1 MIYISTRITLHVSN
15 RHPNQLKFLLT
26 LQPILR
32 SSALRHSIVNMTYIQ
47 TVLST
52 FSFSATTITF
62 CCCLPFGLAILYRL
76 FLHPLS
82 HIPGPFLARI
92 TSLHLYTICF
102 LGIEC
107 RVLEEYHRRFKAP
120 VLRIAP
126 NAVSISDGAALHPI
140 YVAGG
145 GFPKAARYENFK
157 VGGHDTIFSSRDT
170 AYRDL
175 RAKAVAPLFAMS
187 RVRAAG
193 CESGIMRQ
201 CVTRFVERLQVE
213 KARAIESSPKAAKV
227 DVLGLTY
234 RLMMDSVTG
243 YLFNHVYGALEEQP
257 VPSKPAEASISVDS
271 KPNKMSALP
280 FVFAIV
286 EAGRFSLLPNWLF
299 STVNVI
305 ASRLFPDQ
313 EFHSSLDR
321 VHEFA
326 EKVTNEADPTTDDSY
341 QSRLLAAGVLKPE
354 TVIQCMAV
362 MFAGT
367 DSTAVKLVTII
378 FHLVQ
383 NPGIQKRLEKELHEF
398 DEDPGTD
405 PQSIPYLRA
414 VVKEGLRLG
423 MANPARFSRT
433 TPPGGF
439 EIQGIHIPGG
449 TDVGLA
455 PYTLHHNPEVFPG
468 PFEFHPERW
477 LDENKDEKRRPG
489 RASREMERDL
499 VPFSVGLRT
508 CIARNFATHELF
520 VATKALVESG
530 VLQGAS
536 TCTKTIELEE
546 YFNVGI
552 KDHKL
557 EVQWYP

>member
-1 MIYISTRITLHVSN
+1 
-15 RHPNQLKFLLT
+15 
-26 LQPILR
+26 
-32 SSALRHSIVNMTYIQ
+32 MTYIQ
-47 TVLST
+47 AALSASSSTVATVLL
-52 FSFSATTITF
+52 FA
-62 CCCLPFGLAILYRL
+62 CVPFGLTILYRL

-102 LGIEC
+102 FGIEC
-107 RVLEEYHRRFKAP
+107 SVLEHYHRSFRAP

-126 NAVSISDGAALHPI
+126 NAVSISDGAALHQI

-157 VGGHDTIFSSRDT
+157 VGAHDTIFSSRDT

-193 CESGIMRQ
+193 CEGGTMRQ
-201 CVTRFVERLQVE
+201 SVTRFIKRFEME
-213 KARAIESSPKAAKV
+213 KARAKQSSPDAAKV

-243 YLFNHVYGALEEQP
+243 YLFDRAYGALEEQP
-257 VPSKPAEASISVDS
+257 VSSTPAKTFVSAESKA
-271 KPNKMSALP
+271 NKMSALP
-280 FVFAIV
+280 FIFAIV
-286 EAGRFSLLPNWLF
+286 DAGRFSLLPNWLF
-299 STVNVI
+299 STVKVI
-305 ASRLFPDQ
+305 AGRLFSDR
-313 EFHSSLDR
+313 EFYSSLDR
-321 VHEFA
+321 VHDFA
-326 EKVTNEADPTTDDSY
+326 VKVTNEADPDRDDTY
-341 QSRLLAAGVLKPE
+341 QSRLLAAGVAKPE
-354 TVIQCMAV
+354 TVIQCIAV

-367 DSTAVKLVTII
+367 DSPAVKLVTII

-383 NPGIQKRLEKELHEF
+383 NPHILKRLEQELREL
-398 DEDPGTD
+398 DRNSSKD

-439 EIQGIHIPGG
+439 NINGIHIPGG

-455 PYTLHHNPEVFPG
+455 PYTLHHNPDVFPD
-468 PFEFHPERW
+468 PFEFRPERW
-477 LDENKDEKRRPG
+477 LDESREDQKRPG
-489 RASREMERDL
+489 RLSREMERDL
-499 VPFSVGLRT
+499 IPFSVGLRA
-508 CIARNFATHELF
+508 CIAKNFAIHELF
-520 VATKALVESG
+520 VATRALVESG

-552 KDHKL
+552 KDHRL
-557 EVQWYP
+557 EIQWFSS